1 MDLGLHFMTREEA
14 VVIFVDM
21 DPSILLTDHAL
32 PYPLGAPVQIGG
44 SSSSKVTDGSVE
56 GAGTLG
62 RMESAFKLPKA
73 RIDVIRLALSSFLH
87 QKWCALSNSP
97 KSLWFSLYAVRDDII
112 ELLPPTRGEPTAID
126 ATVKRHIRADAE
138 PTALATAPCGSFPF
152 CSVAD
157 VLQRTE
163 EMLTSAG
170 VEEVRYGGGD
180 VSRRNS
186 QDAGTG
192 ALKTPL
198 LPQTAEPRKL
208 MLIQGIVLLNRD
220 SALPTSAPPTDAVGC
235 ELLGTGL
242 VVRRFLDVI
251 PLGSKH
257 RPSPLLRGARD
268 CHTTGVSHTETPKKG
283 KEAPIPSKQTMV
295 VECPC
300 NIIDLVSFTGV
311 SNRGL
316 ALGCALTK
324 LLTPHIEGSFNFF
337 SAQPLRRVNIAL
349 ISKEIRRE
357 RQQQQQQQQQLEAS
371 ARKGT
376 SAPLEAKP
384 EVRVE
389 RLPLDVKGKKSLTE
403 IETGA
408 PSQRPTTGDASC
420 EVGSSLSLMTGTASS
435 SPVREVV
442 GNERENSDSLML
454 QLFPGV
460 AVKEAP
466 RVTSSSSFSPPY
478 VRGVLLGQNLKERK
492 P

>member
-1 MDLGLHFMTREEA
+1 MDLGLHLMTREEA

-32 PYPLGAPVQIGG
+32 PYPLGAPVQIGSS

-62 RMESAFKLPKA
+62 RMESAFKPPKA

-170 VEEVRYGGGD
+170 GEEVRYGGGD
-180 VSRRNS
+180 VCRRNS
-186 QDAGTG
+186 QDAGAD

-198 LPQTAEPRKL
+198 LPQTAGPRKL

-220 SALPTSAPPTDAVGC
+220 SALPTSAPPPDAVGC

-268 CHTTGVSHTETPKKG
+268 CHTTGVSHTETPKKD
-283 KEAPIPSKQTMV
+283 KDAPIPSKQTMV

-349 ISKEIRRE
+349 VSKEIRRE
-357 RQQQQQQQQQLEAS
+357 RQQLEAS
-371 ARKGT
+371 ARKST
-376 SAPLEAKP
+376 SAPLEAKA

-403 IETGA
+403 IKTGA
-408 PSQRPTTGDASC
+408 PPQRPTTGDASC

-442 GNERENSDSLML
+442 GNERENSDSLMP
-454 QLFPGV
+454 QLFPAV
-460 AVKEAP
+460 AVKEVP

>member
-1 MDLGLHFMTREEA
+1 MDLGLHLMTREEA

-32 PYPLGAPVQIGG
+32 PYPLGAPVQIGSS

-62 RMESAFKLPKA
+62 RMESAFKPPKA

-170 VEEVRYGGGD
+170 GEEVRYGGGD
-180 VSRRNS
+180 VCRRNS
-186 QDAGTG
+186 QDAGAD

-198 LPQTAEPRKL
+198 LPQTAGPRKL

-220 SALPTSAPPTDAVGC
+220 SALPTSAPPPDAVGC

-268 CHTTGVSHTETPKKG
+268 CHTTGVSHTETPKKD
-283 KEAPIPSKQTMV
+283 KDAPIPSKQTMV

-349 ISKEIRRE
+349 VSKEIRRE
-357 RQQQQQQQQQLEAS
+357 RQQLEAS
-371 ARKGT
+371 ARKST
-376 SAPLEAKP
+376 SAPLEAKA

-403 IETGA
+403 IKTGA
-408 PSQRPTTGDASC
+408 PPQRPTTGDTSC

-454 QLFPGV
+454 QLFPAV
-460 AVKEAP
+460 AVKEVP